1 MILTF
6 SLPLMLPSNNN
17 KRESK
22 LFPTRGGK
30 GVRPARLLSVERGT
44 TSLVV
49 DERETDK
56 HSRHGQE
63 TDEQEADEQEADQVD
78 ARSDLTH
85 QEAQAQAGLP
95 LLKLNS
101 VHPFTQA

>member
-1 MILTF
+1 
-6 SLPLMLPSNNN
+6 MLPSNNK

-44 TSLVV
+44 TSVVV

-63 TDEQEADEQEADQVD
+63 TDEQEADEQEAD
-78 ARSDLTH
+78 AKSDLTH

-95 LLKLNS
+95 LLKLN
-101 VHPFTQA
+101 FTPSLRLNLFKITR